1 MATKNYATNF
11 LTSDELKTEFRDFKL
26 KVLNNEITFTPSKDA
41 LEKHKDVLSFI
52 LDNLPND
59 IISGSIALNI
69 LGLLHRPTADVD
81 MIIDDKNRYSEY
93 VKDGYE
99 DDEFSTPNRL
109 GYVDFKYKKETFT
122 PEKEYRVDFFHNDYG
137 ASFITIEFNKKQIKI
152 HNPLEIMD
160 YKLNMAINSKIIRLT
175 SEKHN
180 EDLTRIFG
188 QTSWQLSLKGELI

>member
-11 LTSDELKTEFRDFKL
+11 LTSDELKTEFRNFKL
-26 KVLNNEITFTPSKDA
+26 KVLDNEITFTPSKDA

-69 LGLLHRPTADVD
+69 LGLLHRPTFDVD
-81 MIIDDKNRYSEY
+81 MIIDDKNRYPEY

-122 PEKEYRVDFFHNDYG
+122 PEKEYRVDFFHNDYA

-160 YKLNMAINSKIIRLT
+160 YKLNMAINSKTIRLT

-188 QTSWQLSLKGELI
+188 QTPWQLSLKSELI